1 MEAESPTVKLYSE
14 SWLVLEGTC
23 TILQVITSNE
33 DAKKFELILDQTPF
47 HAQGGG
53 QPCDIGTITAVGG
66 GPVFKVKFVSIRDG
80 IIRHAGEFDLPEGE
94 VHSFA
99 VGQTVQ
105 TVVEKRR
112 RVVSTKLH
120 SFGHLLD
127 SALDRLGWGTRL
139 IPGKGY
145 HFEDSP
151 YVEYKAASGVTIS
164 TAELEELPS
173 LLNAEVARLIGL
185 QIPTT
190 IETQTRE
197 EAAVNC
203 RMDLTGYPELVRV
216 VSLGGLAIPCG
227 GTHVINTAELGQGWS
242 IGKIK
247 KKKDAYRLPYSCST
261 LYST

>member
-1 MEAESPTVKLYSE
+1 MEMKPTTKLYS
-14 SWLVLEGTC
+14 SDWLLVEC
-23 TILQVITSNE
+23 TSTIIQLIASE
-33 DAKKFELILDQTPF
+33 DANKFELILDQTPF

-53 QPCDIGTITAVGG
+53 QPSDVGTITAVGG
-66 GPVFKVKFVSIRDG
+66 GPVFDVKFVSIQDG
-80 IIRHAGEFDLPEGE
+80 IIKHSGSFALPEGE
-94 VHSFA
+94 VHSFE
-99 VGQTVQ
+99 VGETVKC
-105 TVVEKRR
+105 VVEKRR
-112 RVVSTKLH
+112 RVVSSKLH

-127 SALDRLGWGTRL
+127 SALDRLGWSHKF

-164 TAELEELPS
+164 PAEIEELPS
-173 LLNAEVARLIGL
+173 LLNAEVARLIDL

-190 IETQTRE
+190 IELQTRE
-197 EAAVNC
+197 DAAVNC
-203 RMDLTGYPELVRV
+203 RMDLSGYPEQVRV
-216 VSLGGLAIPCG
+216 VTLGGFAIPCG
-227 GTHVINTAELGQGWS
+227 GTHVKNTADLGLGWT